1 MLHMINIQ
9 IVTVWKGWIHMKR
22 TYDYQA
28 TKKHLELKKQQLCK
42 KLTSVK
48 LTEEER
54 KQIHLE
60 IDNYE
65 YILNLVEMNH
75 YERGFSH

>member
-1 MLHMINIQ
+1 
-9 IVTVWKGWIHMKR
+9 MKR
-22 TYDYQA
+22 TYDYHA
-28 TKKHLELKKQQLCK
+28 TKKHLELKKELLCK

-54 KQIHLE
+54 KQIYLE

-75 YERGFSH
+75 YERGFSR

>member
-1 MLHMINIQ
+1 
-9 IVTVWKGWIHMKR
+9 MKH

-42 KLTSVK
+42 KLSSMK

-54 KQIHLE
+54 NKYNLE

-75 YERGFSH
+75 YERGFSR

>member
-1 MLHMINIQ
+1 
-9 IVTVWKGWIHMKR
+9 MKR

-28 TKKHLELKKQQLCK
+28 TKKYLELKKQQLCK

>member
-1 MLHMINIQ
+1 
-9 IVTVWKGWIHMKR
+9 MKR

-28 TKKHLELKKQQLCK
+28 TKKNLELKKQQLCK

>member
-1 MLHMINIQ
+1 MQ
-9 IVTVWKGWIHMKR
+9 R
-22 TYDYQA
+22 TYDYHA
-28 TKKHLELKKQQLCK
+28 TKKHLELKKEQLCK
-42 KLTSVK
+42 KLTNVK

-54 KQIHLE
+54 KQIYLE

-75 YERGFSH
+75 YERGFSR

>member
-1 MLHMINIQ
+1 
-9 IVTVWKGWIHMKR
+9 MKR

-42 KLTSVK
+42 KLTNVK

>member
-1 MLHMINIQ
+1 
-9 IVTVWKGWIHMKR
+9 MKR
-22 TYDYQA
+22 TYDYHA
-28 TKKHLELKKQQLCK
+28 TKKHLELKKEQLCK
-42 KLTSVK
+42 KLTNVK

-54 KQIHLE
+54 KQIYLE

-75 YERGFSH
+75 YERGFSR